1 MKIILDTN
9 FLLIPGTLG
18 VDIFSMIR
26 DLDPRARFFIVD
38 KTMDE
43 LDTIIAKKAPKF
55 QKAAKLGKQF
65 VKKFRIKILS
75 SKTQTFKNVDEL
87 ILKIAE
93 KGGYLIATQ
102 DIPLKKKAHS
112 KKLQIILLRQKKYVI
127 ID

>member
-26 DLDPRARFFIVD
+26 DMDPKAGFYVVD
-38 KTMDE
+38 KTVDE
-43 LDTIIAKKAPKF
+43 LDSIIAKKAPKF
-55 QKAAKLGKQF
+55 KKAAKLAKQF
-65 VKKFRIKILS
+65 INKFNITILS

-87 ILKIAE
+87 ILKIAGE
-93 KGGYLIATQ
+93 GGYLVATQ
-102 DIPLKKKAHS
+102 DALMKKKARS
-112 KKLQIILLRQKKYVI
+112 KGLQIIYLRQKKYVI